1 MCLGVFVYVCMYAY
15 DGRRPVAIVIRFNSC
30 DANKQNRISRGELW
44 PGSSPARDR
53 FERKGHRRHAHHPG
67 RGREWTP
74 YTVEQRFH
82 SVLGYGTI
90 ARHHREPI
98 HDFCSPP
105 AAPAVL
111 APRPSFTAV
120 VLLSLDLAVF
130 ADGGGGA
137 ADDAP
142 PPLLPGLL

>member
-15 DGRRPVAIVIRFNSC
+15 DAIVIRFNSC
-30 DANKQNRISRGELW
+30 DANKQNRISRGELC
-44 PGSSPARDR
+44 PAPARLEIGSK
-53 FERKGHRRHAHHPG
+53 ERDTVVTHTIRE
-67 RGREWTP
+67 GREWTP

-130 ADGGGGA
+130 AADGGGGA